1 MLPKLTRNLLLMNT
15 NITQLQSYR
24 YITKP
29 IQLLVQEIFQANG
42 YLSEVI
48 LSTE

>member
-1 MLPKLTRNLLLMNT
+1 MLPKLTRNFLLMNT
-15 NITQLQSYR
+15 NVTQLQSYR
-24 YITKP
+24 YTTKP

>member
-1 MLPKLTRNLLLMNT
+1 MLPKLTRYFLLMNT

-24 YITKP
+24 YIKP

>member
-1 MLPKLTRNLLLMNT
+1 MLPKLTRHFHFMNT

-24 YITKP
+24 CITKP